1 MEVSALVVTWNSA
14 ADVRSCL
21 DAALAQ
27 RDVDLEV
34 VVVDNAST
42 DGTREVLAEYAGRVT
57 VLLQDANL
65 GYAAGNN
72 AAAEVATGRHLLLLN
87 PDCTMD
93 PDCVRTLVDHVES
106 TPGVGA
112 AAALLRYPDGRPQSF
127 LRRDVTLRSA
137 LLTFVETGRRV
148 DLKLLDGRAMKRRIC
163 QDVPLDQ
170 GPVAVD
176 CPAAA
181 CVLVPAVL
189 GRLGGR
195 LLDPDL
201 PLLFN
206 DAELYRRLRL
216 RGYRVELV
224 PAATAR
230 HGYGAS
236 LETLPDA
243 RRRAEAVVGLRRYV
257 SPAWSVPAVAVLTAA
272 LVLDA
277 VLCLL
282 RGRTRV
288 TGKGTLGGLGL
299 PGGAVPWLSTVP
311 PWRHRLAGA
320 ARRMQGSPW
329 RVAWAARRSWRRQR
343 FGWSA
348 RAGAAWSRCD
358 LRLDVA
364 RHVELPRR
372 FTVELPRGGHARLVV
387 RDGVR
392 AQDGLVLRLSGDL
405 LLGPLVELRYGALL
419 TVSGSLVLEGRNLVS
434 RGTSVHAAGDMVW
447 EWAAGTAEQVVVV
460 DSEHRVDGSTV
471 HVFDHPVEVRATR
484 LGSGCF
490 LGAGTV
496 VTSGV
501 LVGRGALVGAGS
513 VVTRDVPAGALVA
526 GSPARLVRT
535 LPAAP
540 APTVRAVR
548 GRTRRRAA
556 GA

>member
-42 DGTREVLAEYAGRVT
+42 DGTRAVLAEYADRVT
-57 VLLQDANL
+57 VLLQDDNL
-65 GYAAGNN
+65 GYAAGND

-93 PDCVRTLVDHVES
+93 PDCVRTLVDHLEG

-127 LRRDVTLRSA
+127 LRRDVTLGSA
-137 LLTFVETGRRV
+137 LLTFVETGRRA
-148 DLKLLDGRAMKRRIC
+148 DLKLLRGRAMRRRLC
-163 QDVPLDQ
+163 QDVPLDE

-181 CVLVPAVL
+181 CVLVPARL

-195 LLDPDL
+195 LFDPDL

-216 RGYRVELV
+216 RGYRVEVV
-224 PAATAR
+224 PTATAT

-236 LETLPDA
+236 LEVLPDA
-243 RRRAEAVVGLRRYV
+243 RKRAEAVASLRRYV

-272 LVLDA
+272 LVVDA
-277 VLCLL
+277 LLCLL
-282 RGRTRV
+282 RTRTRT
-288 TGKGTLGGLGL
+288 TGRGTLGGLGL
-299 PGGAVPWLSTVP
+299 PGGAVPWLTVLP
-311 PWRHRLAGA
+311 PWRRRLAGA
-320 ARRMQGSPW
+320 ARRLQGSPW
-329 RVAWAARRSWRRQR
+329 RVAWAARRAWRRQR
-343 FGWSA
+343 FCWSA
-348 RAGAAWSRCD
+348 RAGALWSRCD
-358 LRLDVA
+358 LELDVA
-364 RHVELPRR
+364 RRVELPRR
-372 FTVELPRGGHARLVV
+372 STLELPRGGRARLVV
-387 RDGVR
+387 GEGVR

-447 EWAAGTAEQVVVV
+447 EWAAATAERVVVL
-460 DSEHRVDGSTV
+460 DSEHDVDGSAL
-471 HVFDHPVEVRATR
+471 HLFDHPVEVRATR
-484 LGSGCF
+484 LGSACF
-490 LGAGTV
+490 VGAGAV
-496 VTSGV
+496 VTAGV
-501 LVGRGALVGAGS
+501 HVGRGAVVGAGS
-513 VVTRDVPAGALVA
+513 VVTRDVPAGTVVA
-526 GSPARLVRT
+526 GVPARPVRS

-540 APTVRAVR
+540 APAVRAVR
-548 GRTRRRAA
+548 GRTPRRAA